1 MSNHLEAIGQIAH
14 LMAEAEDT
22 ESLSWMLKE
31 TDEVGMKAAIL
42 LALAIKDE
50 PLAAFELIKYDGRK
64 EDPDVLMVYA
74 RALGMSAQKHPHL
87 ARGVSDRLL
96 TLLRHGEPSVRHGAI
111 VGLTT
116 LLKNEWGDDLSAIF
130 GLLVA
135 ARTDKHPLNRAAAA
149 EGLMD
154 WGVPHLQSMNRASRH
169 ALDAVVLSIL
179 KSMLEDCAKH
189 GEAEV
194 QMACEQALSALS
206 GD

>member
-1 MSNHLEAIGQIAH
+1 MLNHLEALGQIAH
-14 LMAEAEDT
+14 LMADTQDT

-31 TDEVGMKAAIL
+31 TDEVGMRAAIL

-50 PLAAFELIKYDGRK
+50 SLAALELIKYDGRE
-64 EDPDVLMVYA
+64 EDPDVPMVLA
-74 RALGMSAQKHPHL
+74 RALGMAAQKHPYL
-87 ARGVSDRLL
+87 AREISDRLL
-96 TLLRHGEPSVRHGAI
+96 VLLRHREPLVRHGAI

-116 LLKNEWGDDLSAIF
+116 LLKNGRNDDLPAIL
-130 GLLVA
+130 GLSVA
-135 ARTDKHPLNRAAAA
+135 AKIDKHPLNRAAAA

-169 ALDAVVLSIL
+169 VLDAVVLSIL